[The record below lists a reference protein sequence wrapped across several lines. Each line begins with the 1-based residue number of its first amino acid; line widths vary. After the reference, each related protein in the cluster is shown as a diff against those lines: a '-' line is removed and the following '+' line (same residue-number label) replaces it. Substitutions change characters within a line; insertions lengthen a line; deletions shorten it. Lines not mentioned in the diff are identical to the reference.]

1 MITSTRVVLT
11 TSFTEMWYLPVSH
24 CVSSQVMNDR
34 LSMSQAFNDKL
45 SMRQALNDRPVIQ
58 FNDRPVNET
67 VVIYDNKKINAI
79 EED

>member
-1 MITSTRVVLT
+1 
-11 TSFTEMWYLPVSH
+11 
-24 CVSSQVMNDR
+24 MNDR

-45 SMRQALNDRPVIQ
+45 SMRQALNDRPV
-58 FNDRPVNET
+58 NET